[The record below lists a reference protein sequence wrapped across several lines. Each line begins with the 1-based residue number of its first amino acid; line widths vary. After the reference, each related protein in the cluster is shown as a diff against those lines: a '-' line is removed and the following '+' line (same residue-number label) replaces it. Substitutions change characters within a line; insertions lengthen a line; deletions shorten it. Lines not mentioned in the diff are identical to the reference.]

1 MKTDEELP
9 IIRLWY
15 EFTIWLL
22 PKIQKFPRDLRFVL
36 GERIEQTVLKVLEKL
51 IEAKFTRDR
60 IEILD
65 QLNVELEKLRFL
77 LRISHDLK
85 ALPTK
90 AYGMASNSLMEIG
103 SQVGG
108 WKKASQS
115 KGKP

>member
-1 MKTDEELP
+1 MKKDDELP
-9 IIRLWY
+9 IIRAWY

-22 PKIQKFPRDLRFVL
+22 PKIQKFPRDMRFVL
-36 GERIEQTVLKVLEKL
+36 GEKIEQNVLSVLEKL
-51 IEAKFTRDR
+51 IEAKYKRQR
-60 IEILD
+60 SELLD
-65 QLNVELEKLRFL
+65 AVNIELEKLRFL
-77 LRISHDLK
+77 LRIAHDLK

-115 KGKP
+115 KE